1 MNTINGA
8 VVDTSFWSLCCLT
21 GLEPYL
27 WVTWSVL
34 FVPTIV
40 QQELFHRIRLVPQQ
54 QLFQQALHT
63 GHIQI
68 QDPVTLISTLSKGE
82 RAVVSLAQEQQI
94 PALLDD
100 YRPHQHAQ
108 NLGINVMSVAQFLIR
123 LLYQGTLSVT
133 EAEQR
138 FQQLQQTHATSPFF
152 LQWAA
157 QHIQQK
163 GGQVTW
169 P

>member
-1 MNTINGA
+1 MNIINGA

-27 WVTWSVL
+27 WVRWSVL

-40 QQELFHRIRLVPQQ
+40 QQELFHQNRLVPQQ
-54 QLFQQALHT
+54 QLFQQALHM

-68 QDPVTLISTLSKGE
+68 QDPGTLISTLSKGE
-82 RAVVSLAQEQQI
+82 QAVVSLAQEKQI

-108 NLGINVMSVAQFLIR
+108 KLGINVISVAQFLIW
-123 LLYQGTLSVT
+123 LLYRGTLSVT
-133 EAEQR
+133 QAEQH
-138 FQQLQQTHATSPFF
+138 FQQLQQTHATSQFF

-157 QHIQQK
+157 RHIQQK